1 MYFIIFILLLFIYFE
16 IKVGGIQ
23 MLLLL
28 IESIKIS
35 TYLQL
40 QTVSKLKN
48 IYIFKK
54 ALMFGKTD
62 ILFIKRVIKLQNLT
76 TLATDSAGKLH
87 ILRRDCHTLS
97 VDGT

>member
-16 IKVGGIQ
+16 IEVGGIQ

-40 QTVSKLKN
+40 QSVSK
-48 IYIFKK
+48 
-54 ALMFGKTD
+54 T
-62 ILFIKRVIKLQNLT
+62 
-76 TLATDSAGKLH
+76 
-87 ILRRDCHTLS
+87 
-97 VDGT
+97 